1 MTKISIAMATY
12 NGARFIQKQLDS
24 FSQQTLPPSELI
36 VCDDGSTDSTI
47 SIIQNFARSAS
58 IRVVL
63 VTNPI
68 RLGYT
73 ANFLQAAHMCT
84 RDLIAFSDQDDE
96 WLPEK
101 LACIVEASEKSD
113 ALLLA
118 HAAEWIDE
126 NSNSRGVV
134 YPTHRRFRKHLR
146 KYDFPGHAIVIK
158 RSFLESFRRSLSV
171 ENYKR
176 VAGQLE
182 FGHDVLLLEVASA
195 MDRVLFIPQVLSRWR
210 VYSETAHAWTNEFKP
225 VPSASASLTDRI
237 YPPDLAQK
245 YTVGEQ
251 AYRSRAALL
260 SCVLQ
265 DLADSKEGTTAPSR
279 RLSASMNLMAKCAD
293 VMDLRAKFYSARARR
308 QRMRLMLQ
316 GFAIGQYRRADRG
329 GVGMQNA
336 LRDLLAAVLL
346 LPRHV

>member
-1 MTKISIAMATY
+1 MTMISIAMATY

-24 FSQQTLPPSELI
+24 FSHQTLSPSELI

-47 SIIQNFARSAS
+47 SIIQKFAHSTS
-58 IRVVL
+58 IPVVL

-73 ANFLQAAHMCT
+73 ANFLKAAHLCT
-84 RDLIAFSDQDDE
+84 GDLIAFSDQDDE

-101 LACIVEASEKSD
+101 LEFIREASEKSD

-126 NSNSRGVV
+126 DSNSRGVV

-158 RSFLESFRRSLSV
+158 RSFLEMIRRSISA

-176 VAGQLE
+176 VVGDLE
-182 FGHDVLLLEVASA
+182 FGHDALLMEVALA
-195 MDRVLFIPQVLSRWR
+195 TDRVLFIRQVLSRWR
-210 VYSETAHAWTNEFKP
+210 VYSETAHAWTNEFKV
-225 VPSASASLTDRI
+225 VPSASASLADRI
-237 YPPDLAQK
+237 YPHDLAQK
-245 YTVGEQ
+245 YAAGEH
-251 AYRSRAALL
+251 AYRSHATLL
-260 SCVLQ
+260 GCVLQ
-265 DLADSKEGTTAPSR
+265 DLADSKEGPTATSR
-279 RLSASMNLMAKCAD
+279 RLSVSMNLMARCAD
-293 VMDLRAKFYSARARR
+293 VMELRAKFYSAQTRR

-316 GFAIGQYRRADRG
+316 GFAMGQYRRADKG
-329 GVGMQNA
+329 GVGMRNA
-336 LRDLLAAVLL
+336 VRDLLAAVLL
-346 LPRHV
+346 LPRQV